1 MRGISKAFF
10 GLALVCAIVGM
21 AWGIQMSA
29 SGDHLLS
36 PAHAHLNLIGYV
48 GFAIF
53 GIYYHLV
60 PSAAEKMIAKIHLAI
75 AVVGVVLMVP
85 GIVMAIR
92 ETSET
97 LAKLGSIAAIAS
109 MLLFAWIFITS
120 SRET

>member
-1 MRGISKAFF
+1 MQGIAKAFF
-10 GLALVCAIVGM
+10 GLALLSAIIGM
-21 AWGIQMSA
+21 GWGIQMSA

-60 PSAAEKMIAKIHLAI
+60 PAAAESFLAKIHLGI
-75 AVVGVVLMVP
+75 AVVGVVVMVP

-92 ETSET
+92 ETTET
-97 LAKLGSIAAIAS
+97 LAKLGSIAAISS
-109 MLLFAWIFITS
+109 MLLFAWIFLSTG
-120 SRET
+120 REA

>member
-1 MRGISKAFF
+1 MQGIAKAFF
-10 GLALVCAIVGM
+10 GLALLSAIIGM
-21 AWGIQMSA
+21 GWGIQMSA

-60 PSAAEKMIAKIHLAI
+60 PAAAESFLAKIHLGI
-75 AVVGVVLMVP
+75 AVVGVVVMVP

-97 LAKLGSIAAIAS
+97 LAKLGSIAAISS
-109 MLLFAWIFITS
+109 MLLFAWIFLSTG
-120 SRET
+120 RKA